1 MSEQNVETVH
11 RLYAASRRRD
21 KEECVRLSDPD
32 VEIVS
37 YLMGVEGT
45 VYRGHAGVRRYID
58 DLFSAFPDWHP
69 AVVGTTDHGDH
80 VLAEVRMAGQGASSG
95 LAIEQTVWQVT
106 TFDDEGMMIGFHGY
120 GTAAEA
126 LEAVGVREIP

>member
-1 MSEQNVETVH
+1 MSQENVETVH

-21 KEECVRLSDPD
+21 KEACVLEADPD
-32 VEIVS
+32 VEIIS

-45 VYRGHAGVRRYID
+45 VYRGHAGLRRYID

-69 AVVGTTDHGDH
+69 QILRTTDHGDK
-80 VLAEVRMAGQGASSG
+80 VLAEIRMAGRGVGSG

-106 TFDDEGMMIGFHGY
+106 TFHDGKMVGFHGY
-120 GTAAEA
+120 GSRAEA
-126 LEAVGVREIP
+126 LEAVGLRE

>member
-1 MSEQNVETVH
+1 MSQRNVETVH

-21 KEECVRLSDPD
+21 KEELVRLAAPN

-45 VYRGHAGVRRYID
+45 VYRGHAGLRRYID

-69 AVVGTTDHGDH
+69 AIVQTTDHGEH
-80 VLAEVRMAGQGASSG
+80 VLSEVRMAGQGASSG

-106 TFDDEGMMIGFHGY
+106 SFDDDGLMVGFHGY
-120 GTAAEA
+120 GTPAEA
-126 LEAVGVREIP
+126 LEAIGVRETP

>member
-1 MSEQNVETVH
+1 METLVGLAH
-11 RLYAASRRRD
+11 
-21 KEECVRLSDPD
+21 PD
-32 VEIVS
+32 VELVS

-45 VYRGHAGVRRYID
+45 VYRGHAGLRRYID

-69 AVVGTTDHGDH
+69 HILGATAYADH

-106 TFDDEGMMIGFHGY
+106 TFDDQGEMVGFHGY
-120 GTAAEA
+120 GTRAEA
-126 LEAVGVREIP
+126 LEAVGAPEPS